1 MRGWRRNLA
10 FCLQRLP
17 DEGRTRPPPRPVS
30 TGAARGEEG
39 GPSAGLIGGRPLG
52 VPAGGEGRTAV
63 CFPGAGGKRLKRRA
77 RRVTA
82 GHAAWSA
89 AGPGGTQRAA
99 APGARRWDRGPGDG
113 LGLGVGGEGLWTPQG
128 AARDR
133 RASLVLGAAGAGA
146 ATTCVPA
153 SWPGV
158 GGSCVRALTAAG
170 AWGSRGCRRWDST
183 FLRAP
188 GSRAATTPE
197 SAVPQSCREAGGEA
211 GRGARRAGSR
221 PGPAAAQR
229 RSRLRRPPPR
239 AAPQLTC
246 GRGRWPRGLEV
257 KEDPRPGLATA
268 EGSSASVN
276 CQNGV
281 EGAEPG
287 RDGSAHLRLTSGG
300 TKAGLQA
307 AGTVRPGPHFRLCL
321 SPSRPPLGRALFFPP
336 GQGGH

>member
-1 MRGWRRNLA
+1 MRLGA
-10 FCLQRLP
+10 QP
-17 DEGRTRPPPRPVS
+17 GRGDTAGGC
-30 TGAARGEEG
+30 TGRAEV
-39 GPSAGLIGGRPLG
+39 GPGPGRPLG
-52 VPAGGEGRTAV
+52 AGGRGRRALDAPGRSPRPARESGPWSGRGRRSDHVRPRELARGGGVLCARAHRGWGLGIPRLPSLGLNFPPRARQPPRDDPRVCSSSKLQRGRRGGGKGCAESGEPAG
-63 CFPGAGGKRLKRRA
+63 P
-77 RRVTA
+77 
-82 GHAAWSA
+82 
-89 AGPGGTQRAA
+89 
-99 APGARRWDRGPGDG
+99 
-113 LGLGVGGEGLWTPQG
+113 
-128 AARDR
+128 
-133 RASLVLGAAGAGA
+133 
-146 ATTCVPA
+146 
-153 SWPGV
+153 
-158 GGSCVRALTAAG
+158 
-170 AWGSRGCRRWDST
+170 CRS
-183 FLRAP
+183 
-188 GSRAATTPE
+188 
-197 SAVPQSCREAGGEA
+197 
-211 GRGARRAGSR
+211 
-221 PGPAAAQR
+221 AAAQ
-229 RSRLRRPPPR
+229 PPPPAAPR